1 MDKKTQRS
9 KYDKEAIINDIEK
22 ARIELETAREFFEG
36 ANDPLLVDY
45 AIFLEHA
52 AKSKYAYFL
61 SMAKKNGITA
71 EKSQI
76 KMMEVG

>member
-1 MDKKTQRS
+1 MEKKIQRG
-9 KYDKEAIINDIEK
+9 KYDKEGIIDAIEN
-22 ARIELETAREFFEG
+22 ARIELETARKFFES

-61 SMAKKNGITA
+61 SRAKQNGIIS

-76 KMMEVG
+76 NMMDVG